1 MQSTNQKSKNKNI
14 KKLNTVRSQGEV
26 ILTLSQHILYL
37 ENSIKEMKDVWEV
50 LIDKYENHIAD
61 LIITSDNNYKVAT
74 QNGEVAEKN
83 AKAYYEMTRAY
94 NALAQFGKFA
104 EELGIDIKKHNAE
117 LPENKYKDFEFD
129 IGQKVGE
136 SGKVTS
142 FVSLRNPK
150 TKEEFKIK
158 MQNNEKKPKDPQSQ
172 PKVKQEDE
180 PNE

>member
-1 MQSTNQKSKNKNI
+1 MQSTTQKSKNKNN
-14 KKLNTVRSQGEV
+14 KKLNIVRSQGEV

-61 LIITSDNNYKVAT
+61 LIITSDNNYKVAA

-104 EELGIDIKKHNAE
+104 EELGVDIKKHNAE
-117 LPENKYKDFEFD
+117 LPENKYKNWKFD
-129 IGQKVGE
+129 IGQKVSE
-136 SGKVTS
+136 TGKVTS
-142 FVSLRNPK
+142 YMSLTDPK
-150 TKEEFKIK
+150 AKKKKEAK
-158 MQNNEKKPKDPQSQ
+158 
-172 PKVKQEDE
+172 
-180 PNE
+180 

>member
-117 LPENKYKDFEFD
+117 LPENKYKNWKFD
-129 IGQKVGE
+129 AGQEVSE
-136 SGKVTS
+136 TGKVTS
-142 FVSLRNPK
+142 YIQLTNPNAK
-150 TKEEFKIK
+150 KKKEGK
-158 MQNNEKKPKDPQSQ
+158 
-172 PKVKQEDE
+172 
-180 PNE
+180 

>member
-61 LIITSDNNYKVAT
+61 LIITSDNNYKVANK
-74 QNGEVAEKN
+74 NGEVAEKN

-104 EELGIDIKKHNAE
+104 EELGVDIKKHNAE
-117 LPENKYKDFEFD
+117 LPENKYKNWKFD
-129 IGQKVGE
+129 IGQKVSE
-136 SGKVTS
+136 TGKVTS
-142 FVSLRNPK
+142 YMSLTDPK
-150 TKEEFKIK
+150 AKKKKEAK
-158 MQNNEKKPKDPQSQ
+158 
-172 PKVKQEDE
+172 
-180 PNE
+180 